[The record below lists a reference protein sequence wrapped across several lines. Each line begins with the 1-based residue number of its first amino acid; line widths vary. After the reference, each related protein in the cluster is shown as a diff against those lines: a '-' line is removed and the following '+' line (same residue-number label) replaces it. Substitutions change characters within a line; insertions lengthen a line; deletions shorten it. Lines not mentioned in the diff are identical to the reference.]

1 MSEPMAHKGWTE
13 ESLRRVLPHT
23 SSGVKSILVYVATHP
38 RCTTRDM
45 ARDLHLKSERSV
57 GPTLNNLSRT
67 SIELGVFL
75 QEGPAGPSSTARR
88 PTATSGTTC
97 PHGSV
102 TWCWTSSAR
111 RSPLE

>member
-67 SIELGVFL
+67 SIELGVF
-75 QEGPAGPSSTARR
+75 PAGR
-88 PTATSGTTC
+88 PRWPFQYGTKTDGYERYDM
-97 PHGSV
+97 PAWVRHVVLDVLGK
-102 TWCWTSSAR
+102 T
-111 RSPLE
+111 